1 MYLKGLDR
9 DVYCTV
15 QEAAAILGL
24 FPQELRDRINAG
36 RMDLGEIVHY
46 GVRTEYKIEKDRV
59 LKQAGLAEW
68 PEEIATRPLLQRVEA
83 AAEQLDEAGIDVV
96 TVADILKRTCVLSKV
111 QAERMLKA
119 VRADG

>member
-1 MYLKGLDR
+1 MKGLDR